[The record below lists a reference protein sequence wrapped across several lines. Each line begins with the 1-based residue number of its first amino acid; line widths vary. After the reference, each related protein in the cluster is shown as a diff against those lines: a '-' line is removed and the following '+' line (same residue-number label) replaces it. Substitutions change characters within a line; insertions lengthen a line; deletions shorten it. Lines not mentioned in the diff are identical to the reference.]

1 MASTAEEKKD
11 RFADSKILKSVHG
24 FARKV
29 NPLNISYTENVNKTG
44 MGVLGEI
51 PLGYRLGLMR
61 EHGLDYST
69 QVGSN
74 TGNFDHKRDLS
85 LRSGLNL
92 TRALSISFNYAQNIS
107 SNLRGSGLEQ
117 RSMSRDYLSYQQ
129 FNTM

>member
-1 MASTAEEKKD
+1 M
-11 RFADSKILKSVHG
+11 
-24 FARKV
+24 

-69 QVGSN
+69 LVGSN

-85 LRSGLNL
+85 LRSGLH
-92 TRALSISFNYAQNIS
+92 
-107 SNLRGSGLEQ
+107 
-117 RSMSRDYLSYQQ
+117 
-129 FNTM
+129 